1 LIAQISDT
9 HLGLARAP
17 DAADNLRKVVNMV
30 NQRHPDAVLVT
41 GDIGETPEAWAEAR
55 GILQDLQA
63 KSVFY
68 IPGNHDVNA
77 HNLERWRALP
87 RRGQTRLDGAGAV
100 SLASTGAAGAAGR
113 AGRDRGALAQWHGLR
128 SRRKH
133 LRRGSSGQLVCL
145 EKGAGL
151 RHAYHQP

>member
-1 LIAQISDT
+1 MQKSLLCRLLSFLLLLAALPAASAAADRKDSEDKLVIAQISDT
-9 HLGLARAP
+9 HLRLARAP

-77 HNLERWRALP
+77 HNLERWRSAFRP
-87 RRGQTRLDGAGAV
+87 DE
-100 SLASTGAAGAAGR
+100 S
-113 AGRDRGALAQWHGLR
+113 QW
-128 SRRKH
+128 
-133 LRRGSSGQLVCL
+133 
-145 EKGAGL
+145 
-151 RHAYHQP
+151 PI

>member
-1 LIAQISDT
+1 MQKFLLCRLLSFLLLLAALPASAADRKDSDDKLVIAQISDA

-55 GILQDLQA
+55 GILQDLQP

-77 HNLERWRALP
+77 HNLERWRSAWGP
-87 RRGQTRLDGAGAV
+87 DYKA
-100 SLASTGAAGAAGR
+100 
-113 AGRDRGALAQWHGLR
+113 
-128 SRRKH
+128 
-133 LRRGSSGQLVCL
+133 
-145 EKGAGL
+145 
-151 RHAYHQP
+151 

>member
-1 LIAQISDT
+1 MQKSLLCRLLSFLLLLAALPAASAADDRKDSDDKLVIAQISDT

-41 GDIGETPEAWAEAR
+41 GDIGETPEACAEAR

-68 IPGNHDVNA
+68 IPGNHRSE
-77 HNLERWRALP
+77 ERRVGKEC
-87 RRGQTRLDGAGAV
+87 R
-100 SLASTGAAGAAGR
+100 
-113 AGRDRGALAQWHGLR
+113 
-128 SRRKH
+128 
-133 LRRGSSGQLVCL
+133 
-145 EKGAGL
+145 
-151 RHAYHQP
+151 